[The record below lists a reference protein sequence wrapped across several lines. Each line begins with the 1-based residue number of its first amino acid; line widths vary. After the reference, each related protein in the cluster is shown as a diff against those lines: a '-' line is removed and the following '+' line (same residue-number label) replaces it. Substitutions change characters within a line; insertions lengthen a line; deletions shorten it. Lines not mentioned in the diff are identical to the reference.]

1 MPACWVFLLN
11 GSFPMGTSNFVEDV
25 SLSVKLERLKHHL
38 LHPGAPTSINLARRN
53 QSTPCSGNRWAR
65 NGLLWC
71 RFPGG
76 WNRKPR
82 FVLWGFWGFAVRFY
96 VNFFFDLWSKS
107 WLNIDYYTW
116 LQMIID
122 TLWCCLKFD
131 PPSSWSTGEI
141 VLSTCLPARMAHRW
155 RTSACSRLRP
165 CNLPWSTLW
174 ARIGDLGWMRKGDSD
189 KRHTQAHRKV
199 KHIWDVHVS
208 LSLYIMDVLSST
220 DKIVK
225 V

>member
-1 MPACWVFLLN
+1 MDHFLWELPILSKMSPCRWSSK
-11 GSFPMGTSNFVEDV
+11 GSSTIC
-25 SLSVKLERLKHHL
+25 RT
-38 LHPGAPTSINLARRN
+38 PGPLDTSINLARRK
-53 QSTPCSGNRWAR
+53 STPCSGNRWAR

-82 FVLWGFWGFAVRFY
+82 DVFVRFLRICSSDFTW
-96 VNFFFDLWSKS
+96 NFFLTCDP
-107 WLNIDYYTW
+107 NPDYIDYCRW

-122 TLWCCLKFD
+122 ALWCYLKFD
-131 PPSSWSTGEI
+131 PPSSWSNGEI
-141 VLSTCLPARMAHRW
+141 VLSTCLPARMARRW

-208 LSLYIMDVLSST
+208 LSLSIYGCI
-220 DKIVK
+220 II
-225 V
+225 